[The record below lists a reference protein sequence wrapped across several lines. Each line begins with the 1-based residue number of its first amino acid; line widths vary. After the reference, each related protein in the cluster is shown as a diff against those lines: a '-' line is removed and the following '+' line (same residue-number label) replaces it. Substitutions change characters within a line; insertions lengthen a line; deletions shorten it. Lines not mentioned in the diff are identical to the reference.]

1 MRPLSATECISPAIE
16 RTKLMLF
23 SPFRLGRTWK
33 LCATAYL
40 CRTGT
45 FYLPFPLIYLA
56 FIPFVFHAGTMAVV
70 ALCVG
75 IALLTALFTW
85 IFHLCS
91 RIQFAYFDMVVN
103 RGEFVAPAWSKYRSQ
118 SLRWTGFKILIGS
131 AVMLVSAVP
140 IVAAVRHFLPLFSAI
155 AATKPGQPPSPQ
167 LAGAIAAFYGGYFLF
182 ALGFGLAFLLGS
194 LLADFVL
201 PSLALENTSLSQA
214 FHRMTESIRR
224 EPGEFAIYV
233 LIKIG
238 LAVAAYM
245 GAVIAWEIVFLLA
258 SLIVGGVV
266 VLIGFLLALVGVPKL
281 LLTVVGVVL
290 AIVWFIFATTYSMF
304 LAIGP
309 ILTFLDAYAIYFLG
323 GRYPM
328 LGDLLDRST
337 PLPLAPPPY
346 PAPTAYPAYTP
357 PPDPAT

>member
-1 MRPLSATECISPAIE
+1 
-16 RTKLMLF
+16 
-23 SPFRLGRTWK
+23 
-33 LCATAYL
+33 
-40 CRTGT
+40 
-45 FYLPFPLIYLA
+45 
-56 FIPFVFHAGTMAVV
+56 
-70 ALCVG
+70 
-75 IALLTALFTW
+75 
-85 IFHLCS
+85 
-91 RIQFAYFDMVVN
+91 
-103 RGEFVAPAWSKYRSQ
+103 
-118 SLRWTGFKILIGS
+118 
-131 AVMLVSAVP
+131 
-140 IVAAVRHFLPLFSAI
+140 
-155 AATKPGQPPSPQ
+155 
-167 LAGAIAAFYGGYFLF
+167 
-182 ALGFGLAFLLGS
+182 
-194 LLADFVL
+194 
-201 PSLALENTSLSQA
+201 
-214 FHRMTESIRR
+214 
-224 EPGEFAIYV
+224 
-233 LIKIG
+233 
-238 LAVAAYM
+238 M